1 MSDLKKI
8 GAKITLDGEKE
19 YKQALK
25 DITSNQKLLRSEM
38 KLAEAQYKASGGSM
52 ESMQQKSKVLTE
64 QIDAQ
69 KDKIAVLKSAL
80 EAAKTEYG
88 ENSTQ
93 AQNWQLQL
101 NYAETDLLSLNTALD
116 ANEQAMADA
125 ATAADNA
132 GQMVDDFGGE
142 LSETEEESKGW
153 GATLL
158 ENLSFTDIINIGKT
172 ALGAI
177 RDFAKGVYDTV
188 AEAAQYADDVLTESA
203 QNGLSTDDIQVFKHA
218 SELIDTPTEAIEGA
232 MTKITKAMDGA
243 RDGSQKYKDAFAAI
257 GVQYANDDGTLRDTG
272 DVFWDTV
279 DALGN
284 MESGADRDSIAMD
297 LFGKSA
303 KELTGIINAGKK
315 GFEGYATEAEA
326 MGLVL
331 SETQLTA
338 LGGTSDAIYRLD
350 EAVKG
355 FKLQLSA
362 ELAPAVNGILGFMTE
377 VMMGAT
383 SAIKGNKTEFDQSID
398 DIVAKIDETIGKFD
412 TIDSDY
418 EAAVGQIDANV
429 TQVDKL
435 ADTIFDLAGKTEL
448 TQDEEFKLYGAL
460 YAINKLMPGLN
471 LEYDKQT
478 GTLNK
483 TREEVD
489 SLTTAYKKQ
498 ALEAA
503 ISAKGSSL
511 VATYAELYMDR
522 VAAER
527 KISEAVAE
535 YGSGIYDS
543 FSSKANAKLA
553 EGYSYAESIQSA
565 YNGLVAQLY
574 QTGPDGNQFLVDPDN
589 LLPKYERFRDL
600 LLSWDEAG
608 NALDNADEAMQE
620 FNETAAQARE
630 EMGLAVEDIDLLGD
644 ASEQTGEQ
652 VSAATAEIDEETA
665 SLTALQRE
673 LKAYADASGQTL
685 EAVEQHFSDLADAYA
700 SAYQAAE
707 ASINGQTGLFSK
719 LEADENTHLEN
730 IVDNL
735 QGQNA
740 ILEDWTANVATLQ
753 QAVNEGIL
761 DQGLVNQLVEA
772 GPQMAMAVGEIASAV
787 TNGNETAIT
796 RLNEAYQK
804 QIDIKTGFAETMAEA
819 QTGFNAYAE
828 SIGLSADV
836 VADELSAR
844 GVTAGQVYGEGLTAG
859 LEATASVDDSA
870 EDIIAKAEANAEAY
884 QTAGASAGANYTSGM
899 QTELETAKGT
909 MDATLTEIETRFD
922 TSKTVISDYG
932 TSAGTD
938 FMAYLTAQLNAED
951 KLGALDGALEVIT
964 TKVSDAADGIAE
976 DGTSSGTDY
985 LGNMI
990 AALSD
995 AQMLDGDRGSVQ
1007 ERLTNISTKFDAA
1020 KKQITAYGTDAA
1032 DGFINKLINKIS
1044 DRLPEVQ
1051 AAAAS
1056 VAASVKAALEIGSPS
1071 KVMARLGGFAAEGLT
1086 MGFSDAVEDGL
1097 PEIAASMAGLTD
1109 VISGNLND
1117 FTMRDNP
1124 VVTVQAPSTDLAGV
1138 RADIGALAE
1147 AISGMQVVLND
1158 RTLVGRI
1165 DTEMA
1170 QRKAAYSR
1178 RN

>member
-177 RDFAKGVYDTV
+177 KDFAKGVYDTV

-243 RDGSQKYKDAFAAI
+243 RDGSKKYKDAFAAI
-257 GVQYANDDGTLRDTG
+257 GVQYTNDDGTLRNTS

-279 DALGN
+279 DALGG

-338 LGGTSDAIYRLD
+338 LGG
-350 EAVKG
+350 AVKG

-362 ELAPAVNGILGFMTE
+362 ELAPAVNGVLGFMTE
-377 VMMGAT
+377 VMMSAT
-383 SAIKGNKTEFDQSID
+383 AAITGNKTELDQSID
-398 DIVAKIDETIGKFD
+398 DVVAKVNEAIKKFD
-412 TIDSDY
+412 AIEGDY
-418 EAAVGQIDANV
+418 ETTTNQIDANV
-429 TQVDKL
+429 TQAGKL
-435 ADTIFDLAGKTEL
+435 ADTIFDLASKTEL

-460 YAINKLMPGLN
+460 YAINKLIPGLN

-511 VATYAELYMDR
+511 VAAYAELYMGKI
-522 VAAER
+522 AAER
-527 KISEAVAE
+527 EISKTVAE
-535 YGSGIYDS
+535 YGDEAYDV
-543 FSSKANAKLA
+543 FSSRTNAKLS
-553 EGYSYAESIQSA
+553 EGLSYAESIKSA
-565 YNGLVAQLY
+565 YDDLYSELEDEAAQQLAY
-574 QTGPDGNQFLVDPDN
+574 QVDQT
-589 LLPKYERFRDL
+589 KKAQYENIRDS
-600 LLSWDEAG
+600 LLSWDAASVKLDEAE
-608 NALDNADEAMQE
+608 AAMQE

-644 ASEQTGEQ
+644 TSEQTGEQ
-652 VSAATAEIDEETA
+652 VSAAAAEIDEETA

-700 SAYQAAE
+700 SAYQSAE

-740 ILEDWTANVATLQ
+740 ILEDWTANVAILQ

-787 TNGNETAIT
+787 TNGNDVAIT

-819 QTGFNAYAE
+819 QTGFNTYAE

-899 QTELETAKGT
+899 QTELETAKT
-909 MDATLTEIETRFD
+909 NIDTTLGEIETRFSD
-922 TSKTVISDYG
+922 SKILIGGYG
-932 TSAGTD
+932 TFAGID
-938 FMAYLTAQLNAED
+938 FMDFMTKQLGAED

-964 TKVSDAADGIAE
+964 TKVSVAADGIAD

-985 LGNMI
+985 LSNMI

-1032 DGFINKLINKIS
+1032 DGFINKLINKIG

-1117 FTMRDNP
+1117 FTMHDNP

-1170 QRKAAYSR
+1170 QRKAAYNR

>member
-132 GQMVDDFGGE
+132 GDMVDGFGGE

-177 RDFAKGVYDTV
+177 KDFAKGVYDTV

-243 RDGSQKYKDAFAAI
+243 RDGSKKYKDAFAAI
-257 GVQYANDDGTLRDTG
+257 GVQYTNDDGTLRNTS

-279 DALGN
+279 DALGG

-315 GFEGYATEAEA
+315 GFEGYATEAKA

-383 SAIKGNKTEFDQSID
+383 AAITGNKTELDQSID
-398 DIVAKIDETIGKFD
+398 DVVAKVNEAIKKFD
-412 TIDSDY
+412 AIEGDY
-418 EAAVGQIDANV
+418 ETTTNQIDANV
-429 TQVDKL
+429 TQAGKL

-460 YAINKLMPGLN
+460 YAINKLIPGLN

-478 GTLNK
+478 GALNK
-483 TREEVD
+483 TRTEVD
-489 SLTTAYKKQ
+489 SLTDAYKKQ

-511 VATYAELYMDR
+511 VAAYAELYMGKI
-522 VAAER
+522 AAER
-527 KISEAVAE
+527 EISKTVAE
-535 YGSGIYDS
+535 YGDEAYDV
-543 FSSKANAKLA
+543 FSSRANAKLS
-553 EGYSYAESIQSA
+553 EGLTYAESIKSA
-565 YNGLVAQLY
+565 YDDLYSELEDEAAQQLAY
-574 QTGPDGNQFLVDPDN
+574 QVDQTKN
-589 LLPKYERFRDL
+589 AQYENIRDA
-600 LLSWDEAG
+600 LLSWDAASVKLDEA
-608 NALDNADEAMQE
+608 ETAMQE

-665 SLTALQRE
+665 SLTALQKE

-740 ILEDWTANVATLQ
+740 ILEDWTANVAILQ

-787 TNGNETAIT
+787 TNGNDVAIT

-951 KLGALDGALEVIT
+951 AQAGLDGALEVIT

-985 LGNMI
+985 LSNMI

-995 AQMLDGDRGSVQ
+995 AQILDGDRGSVQ
-1007 ERLTNISTKFDAA
+1007 ERLINISTKFDAA

-1071 KVMARLGGFAAEGLT
+1071 KVMARLGGFAADGLT
-1086 MGFSDAVEDGL
+1086 LGFADAVEDSL

-1109 VISGNLND
+1109 VISGNLSD

-1124 VVTVQAPSTDLAGV
+1124 IVTVQAPSTDLAGV